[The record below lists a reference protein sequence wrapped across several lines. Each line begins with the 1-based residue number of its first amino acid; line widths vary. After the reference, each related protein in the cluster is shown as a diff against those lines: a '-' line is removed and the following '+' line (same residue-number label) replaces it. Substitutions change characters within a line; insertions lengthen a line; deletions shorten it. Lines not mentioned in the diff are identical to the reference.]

1 MDVLFTQE
9 IPRTLFVSRYFNL
22 GTTQLLTLAQ
32 QGTPLWKGLY
42 YFTNY
47 KLDLS
52 RWTYTTM
59 YYDECDGFIWL
70 QTLVRPFLHAYI
82 VAGLLPRA
90 STTTLSSMVGL
101 RHNILWYIS
110 LRGSP
115 ILLGCVVF
123 SHIVC

>member
-9 IPRTLFVSRYFNL
+9 MPRTLFVSRYFKS

-32 QGTPLWKGLY
+32 QGTPMWKGHY
-42 YFTNY
+42 YFANY
-47 KLDLS
+47 RLNIS
-52 RWTYTTM
+52 RWTYATM
-59 YYDECDGFIWL
+59 YYDEFDGFIWL

-82 VAGLLPRA
+82 VARLLPRA
-90 STTTLSSMVGL
+90 STTTLSSMGGL
-101 RHNILWYIS
+101 RHNILCYIS